1 MNKDEIR
8 LAVKNANTKAEI
20 ESILEIVVENLQAS
34 KVGKKFKET
43 LKIYE
48 EELMDK
54 LDKLSKEEEAEE
66 RAEVMTL
73 IEGKYITVSEHNKY
87 KEDTINIF
95 KVVAITDIEIVLQ
108 DLSEYIGLHI
118 ILKVEEQKLPHISNK
133 RISFTGTILEIMD
146 ELK

>member
-48 EELMDK
+48 EELMVK
-54 LDKLSKEEEAEE
+54 LDKLSKEEQAEEAE
-66 RAEVMTL
+66 VITL